1 MSRPGGGPPPG
12 AKRGARGNVSSG
24 RRWKLSLD
32 ARAIAQGWDV
42 PVTKRARLIRELMA
56 IAFGKESAPREKIRA
71 IEALLR
77 VPGLQLEAARTRIE
91 QQKWQAQKSG
101 GIGDL
106 DTILHADGSRNN
118 EGPGSP
124 GEVSP

>member
-1 MSRPGGGPPPG
+1 MTRQPG
-12 AKRGARGNVSSG
+12 AKRGAGGSVSSG
-24 RRWKLSLD
+24 RRWRLSLD
-32 ARAIAQGWDV
+32 ARAIAEGWDV
-42 PVTKRARLIRELMA
+42 PVTKRKKLIAELLA
-56 IAFGKESAPREKIRA
+56 VALGSGSAPWEEIRA

-106 DTILHADGSRNN
+106 DTILHADGSQDG